1 MIKAFRPARALSF
14 GVAGL
19 LAVTVAACGSAGSSS
34 QASDPVAT
42 GKPQQGG
49 TLTIG
54 VQSQPLSGLDP
65 IMAQAFNAKVIASQ
79 FYEGLL
85 SLGQNGQ
92 LEPALATS
100 WKEVSPLE
108 YTFTLRKNVKFHNGD
123 VLNAA
128 DVVYSLERIVNP
140 KQDSPYETLYE
151 LKSVTATSPDSV
163 EIKLTAPQP
172 SLLSLLAQPW
182 SGGIVDQA
190 WMETKSRNDLMTEEN
205 GTGPFKLVSYQPGAQ
220 ISTARF
226 AQYWDAPEPY
236 LDAVDY
242 RVIPDE
248 STLVQALQSGSVDM
262 GQVSL
267 PSDMQT
273 LKGRGLD
280 VGPSYQIGTEWMA
293 LNTLTGPLANLKVR
307 EALSLGLNR
316 EQLIQIAS
324 QGTGVL
330 ASTIPPADP
339 NGCQMSSSSPN
350 YSYNPTEA
358 KQLLAESGQKNV
370 TLSLQIQSGAT
381 ESLQTVQLM
390 KQQLSAIGITL
401 NINVV
406 PFNTLVNNLES
417 GNWGSDM
424 LTLTSALNADA
435 SQYLALWFAKGSPST
450 KVDSPQLWSMMNS
463 ALQETKGTAARKA
476 DYQNICNYI
485 AQNVDQIVPF
495 ASPAYWDVWSPKLHN
510 FDADVTQTR
519 LYLKNAWLG

>member
-1 MIKAFRPARALSF
+1 MIKAFRPARALGF
-14 GVAGL
+14 GLAGL
-19 LAVTVAACGSAGSSS
+19 LAVSAAACGGSAASSS
-34 QASDPVAT
+34 QASGPV

-65 IMAQAFNAKVIASQ
+65 IMAQAFNAKVMASQ

-85 SLGQNGQ
+85 SLGPKGQ

-108 YTFTLRKNVKFHNGD
+108 YIFTLRKNVKFHNGD
-123 VLNAA
+123 VVNAA

-140 KQDSPYETLYE
+140 KQNSPYGTLYE
-151 LKSVTATSPDSV
+151 LKSVTATGPDSV

-182 SGGIVDQA
+182 SGGIVDKA
-190 WMETKSRNDLMTEEN
+190 WTQTKSRNDLMTEEN
-205 GTGPFKLVSYQPGAQ
+205 GTGPFKLDSFQPGSQ

-226 AQYWDAPEPY
+226 AQYWDQPEPY

-248 STLVQALQSGSVDM
+248 STLVQAMESGSVDM

-267 PSDMQT
+267 PSDMET
-273 LKGRGLD
+273 LKGRGID
-280 VGPSYQIGTEWMA
+280 VGPTYQIGTEWMA

-330 ASTIPPADP
+330 ASSIPPVDP
-339 NGCQMSSSSPN
+339 NGCQMSPSSPY
-350 YSYNPTEA
+350 YSYNPTKA
-358 KQLLAESGQKNV
+358 KQLLAESGLKNV
-370 TLSLQIQSGAT
+370 TLKLQIQSAAT

-401 NINVV
+401 NIDTV

-435 SQYLALWFAKGSPST
+435 SQYLALWFTKGAPST
-450 KVDSPQLWSMMNS
+450 KVNSPQLWDMMNG

-485 AQNVDQIVPF
+485 AQNVYQIVPF
-495 ASPAYWDVWSPKLHN
+495 ASPSNWDVWSPKLHN

>member
-1 MIKAFRPARALSF
+1 MIKTLRPARALAS
-14 GVAGL
+14 GLAGL
-19 LAVTVAACGSAGSSS
+19 LAVTVAGCGGAAAVSS
-34 QASDPVAT
+34 QASDPA
-42 GKPQQGG
+42 GQPQQGG

-54 VQSQPLSGLDP
+54 VESQPLSGLDP
-65 IMAQAFNAKVIASQ
+65 IMAQAFNAKVMASQ

-108 YTFTLRKNVKFHNGD
+108 YTFTLRKDVKFHNGD

-151 LKSVTATSPDSV
+151 LKSVTATGPDSV
-163 EIKLTAPQP
+163 DIKLTAPQP

-182 SGGIVDQA
+182 SGGIVDKA
-190 WMETKSRNDLMTEEN
+190 WVATKSRNDLMTQEN
-205 GTGPFKLVSYQPGAQ
+205 GTGPFKLVSYQPGSG
-220 ISTARF
+220 ITTARF
-226 AQYWDAPEPY
+226 AQYWDQPEPY
-236 LDAVDY
+236 LDTVVY

-248 STLVQALQSGSVDM
+248 STLVQALESGSIQM
-262 GQVSL
+262 AQVSL

-307 EALSLGLNR
+307 EAVSLGINR

-339 NGCQMSSSSPN
+339 NGCRMSSSSP
-350 YSYNPTEA
+350 YYAYNPTEA
-358 KQLLAESGQKNV
+358 KQLLAASGQKNV
-370 TLSLQIQSGAT
+370 TLTLQIQSGAT
-381 ESLQTVQLM
+381 EALQTVQLM
-390 KQQLSAIGITL
+390 KQQLSAIGVTL
-401 NINVV
+401 NIDVV

-417 GNWGSDM
+417 GSWASDM

-450 KVDSPQLWSMMNS
+450 KVNSPQLWDMMNS
-463 ALQETKGTAARKA
+463 ALQETKGADARKA
-476 DYQNICNYI
+476 DYQNICNTI
-485 AQNVDQIVPF
+485 AQNVYQIVPF
-495 ASPAYWDVWSPKLHN
+495 ASPAYWDVWSSKLHN